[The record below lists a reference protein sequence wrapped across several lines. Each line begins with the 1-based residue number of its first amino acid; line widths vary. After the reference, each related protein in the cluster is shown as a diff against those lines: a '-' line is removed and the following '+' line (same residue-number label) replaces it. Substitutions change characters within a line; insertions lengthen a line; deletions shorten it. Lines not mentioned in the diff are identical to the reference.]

1 METSRS
7 FTTKNPDIIHQM
19 CMCLVAVMVA
29 IMVFFTLIDGPE
41 LAMYITFTV
50 LFVIPFSIGA
60 LWSKRKYIRVDG
72 TTITVRN
79 GLALFP
85 FEISVYDIKHVKAI
99 VTHSHNSKNI
109 NMKIFTEKGK
119 KFAVET
125 TMVNSGKM
133 FAYINERVSPQKI
146 QVVQKNFN
154 NSN

>member
-1 METSRS
+1 
-7 FTTKNPDIIHQM
+7 
-19 CMCLVAVMVA
+19 MCLVAAMVA

-41 LAMYITFTV
+41 LAMYITITV

-85 FEISVYDIKHVKAI
+85 FETSVYDIHHVKTI
-99 VTHSHNSKNI
+99 VTHSRNSENI
-109 NMKIFTEKGK
+109 NMKIFTQNGK

-125 TMVNSGKM
+125 TMVNSSKM

-146 QVVQKNFN
+146 QVIRKIIN
-154 NSN
+154 